1 MIKFRPLYFFSVV
14 LIMISC
20 NTGNKS
26 NGSKAIALLDTIQ
39 TNSGLKYYYVK
50 KGEGRKVETG
60 SEVGTYLSL
69 MVKDRV
75 VWTSYDN
82 RDSLFIFI
90 ANRDKM
96 IKGFTEMTM
105 LLREGDEVVAIL
117 PDSLGYGEKG
127 SGSIPPHAILIYDKF
142 KMVKVSEPKK
152 LLSDTLL
159 PVIEKEGIAKMIEK
173 YQRIISSP
181 DTAEYHRSINQMYS
195 IWYELNRKNMHQQAL
210 DLIDFYNKKE
220 RDWYLRS
227 LSATSLEKMGLLQ
240 RAMDSLNILI
250 HEYPTVQDLKNDRKL
265 LAEKILKSIK

>member
-1 MIKFRPLYFFSVV
+1 MIKFKSLYFFSVV
-14 LIMISC
+14 LIIISC

-26 NGSKAIALLDTIQ
+26 NDSLAIALLDTIQ
-39 TNSGLKYYYVK
+39 TKSGLEYYYIK

-60 SEVGTYLSL
+60 SEVSTYLSL
-69 MVKDRV
+69 MVEDSV
-75 VWTSYDN
+75 VWTSYDE
-82 RDSLFIFI
+82 RDSLFTFI

-96 IKGFTEMTM
+96 IKGFTEMIM

-117 PDSLGYGEKG
+117 PDSIGYGEKG
-127 SGSIPPHAILIYDKF
+127 SGNIPPHAILIYNKF
-142 KMVKVSEPKK
+142 KMVKVSKPKK

-173 YQRIISSP
+173 YQQIISSP
-181 DTAEYHRSINQMYS
+181 DSAEYHRSINQIYS
-195 IWYELNRKNMHQQAL
+195 IWDELNRKNMHQQAL

-220 RDWYLRS
+220 SDWYLRS

-240 RAMDSLNILI
+240 RSMDSLNILI
-250 HEYPTVQDLKNDRKL
+250 QEYPTVQGLKNDRKL